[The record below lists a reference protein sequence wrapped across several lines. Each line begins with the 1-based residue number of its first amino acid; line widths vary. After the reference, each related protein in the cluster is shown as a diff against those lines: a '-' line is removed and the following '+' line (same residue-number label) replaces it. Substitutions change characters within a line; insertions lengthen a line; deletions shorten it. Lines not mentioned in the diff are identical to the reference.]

1 MILRERNKIKTVD
14 PVSFRSC
21 SLIETSHWQRMFL
34 TQVSRRRGDD
44 FSKRGCCCEVM
55 MEIAATATNGG
66 SLDEK
71 QPQWGPLPRSSLLC
85 HFFLTFF
92 WFSWERET
100 KQTLRWSWQH
110 QPTWQECKT
119 MHWCLLVEVKSGRR
133 RRQKRRALAKDKR
146 RVTFFDEDLC
156 WFYPNFLLTD
166 AWNHVLNH
174 SVVLG
179 LGIWNDG
186 LLWEP

>member
-1 MILRERNKIKTVD
+1 
-14 PVSFRSC
+14 
-21 SLIETSHWQRMFL
+21 MFL
-34 TQVSRRRGDD
+34 TQVSRRRWDD

-55 MEIAATATNGG
+55 METAATATNGG

-71 QPQWGPLPRSSLLC
+71 RPQWGPLPRSSLLC
-85 HFFLTFF
+85 HFFFLTFF

-156 WFYPNFLLTD
+156 WFYPNFLLT
-166 AWNHVLNH
+166 AWNHVLNCWEFEMMSYFENH
-174 SVVLG
+174 S
-179 LGIWNDG
+179 II
-186 LLWEP
+186 